1 MDAKKKNVL
10 MLEMLFLT
18 VFFAN
23 LNPCVMMLFADSSAR
38 QAENRENY
46 HGAFFLKKVSGAVMS
61 FMLLRPCLEKDSR
74 AASSSNLL
82 EM

>member
-1 MDAKKKNVL
+1 MDAVEEECPYVGNVVL
-10 MLEMLFLT
+10 DSIL
-18 VFFAN
+18 
-23 LNPCVMMLFADSSAR
+23 CVMMLFADSSAR

-61 FMLLRPCLEKDSR
+61 FMLLRPCLKKDSR